1 MTSSDRY
8 SPSGAAFVVKR
19 ALASAAA
26 PAVFISVLA
35 FLLIAVAAC
44 TDDDDGTPSATDTA
58 SPTSSLSATT
68 SPSSTDNG
76 GGDGNGNGNGQATPT
91 PSGTLGAEESPP
103 PDGTGSGTATIDGV
117 QYDFSVSTCSIAP
130 EIEPD
135 LVRVIGFGT
144 GPDGKPLIGTASW
157 NKLDLI
163 TGVANTFDVVISVN
177 ASSLFSVGDQI
188 FKMGTTVLGSAVDSL
203 EIDLTGFS
211 LTVSGMFVDLQAPE
225 APPVPGTFSVSCS
238 RSSA

>member
-19 ALASAAA
+19 ALASAAS

-44 TDDDDGTPSATDTA
+44 TDDDDGTPSASDTA

-76 GGDGNGNGNGQATPT
+76 DGDGNGNGNGQATPT

-117 QYDFSVSTCSIAP
+117 QYDFSVTDCAISP
-130 EIEPD
+130 EFV
-135 LVRVIGFGT
+135 LVIGFGI
-144 GPDGKPLIGTASW
+144 GPDGNPLIGTTTW

-163 TGVANTFDVVISVN
+163 TGVPDAFEVGIGVN
-177 ASSLFSVGDQI
+177 QSSLLGVGDQV
-188 FKMGTTVLGSAVDSL
+188 FKMGSTVLRSTVDSL
-203 EIDLTGFS
+203 EIDVTAFDLTA
-211 LTVSGMFVDLQAPE
+211 SGMFVDLLAPE

-238 RSSA
+238 